1 VGDETTLIGTDRRAR
16 LVGIGL
22 INGMQF
28 LVLLGLYFGIAQNLL
43 PAAGVRDPVAAHG
56 VALVCV
62 VVLAYPLR
70 RRLGKL
76 VSRLLRR
83 DWQETQDLLRDVGAE
98 LGRTIEPVGL
108 QALLVETLPR
118 RLRLQSATLWMLEPP
133 DDRAFIAIGQD
144 AGQPGATLLANGA
157 SATQVRYAPFLLHV
171 PERHDLEWAPLLLAQ
186 GVRVALP
193 LRVGDRLVGIY
204 GIGEPIGQREYPP
217 HVIDVLLML
226 APAIASAVQNARAYT
241 EIAHLNAHLRALD
254 QLKDEFIESVGHE
267 LRTPLT
273 SLTLALQLMAQN
285 PEMARDMARVL
296 RGSVDRLQMVVDRVL
311 RLDRYRHEVPSHQ
324 RPVMEPIELQP
335 LLDDIVAEYRPS
347 AQAKGLQLRV
357 VASAGLAAWGDSAYL
372 RRALHEVLDN
382 AVRYSEGGAVS
393 LSADLR
399 DGLVVISI
407 ADEGPGIPADERTH
421 LFDAFYR
428 GRTARALA
436 ERPGVGVGLSLA
448 RRDLEALG
456 GQIWL
461 QETGAVGSVMC
472 LSLPGVTLAQ
482 KERGLVPASH
492 DGGKPIEQAVFSRSE
507 EWR

>member
-22 INGMQF
+22 INGA
-28 LVLLGLYFGIAQNLL
+28 LLLLLLGLYFGLAQRML

-56 VALVCV
+56 IALVCV

-76 VSRLLRR
+76 VSRILRR
-83 DWQETQDLLRDVGAE
+83 DWQEAQDLLRDVGAD
-98 LGRTIEPVGL
+98 LSRTIEPAGL

-133 DDRAFIAIGQD
+133 DDRAFIAIGRD
-144 AGQPGATLLANGA
+144 ADEPGVTLLANGA

-171 PERHDLEWAPLLLAQ
+171 PERRDLEWAPLLLAQ

-204 GIGEPIGQREYPP
+204 GIGGPIGQREYPP

-273 SLTLALQLMAQN
+273 SLTLAFQLLAQN
-285 PEMARDMARVL
+285 PEMARDMTRVL

-311 RLDRYRHEVPSHQ
+311 RLDRYRYEVPSRQ
-324 RPVMEPIELQP
+324 RLLMETIELEP

-357 VASAGLAAWGDSAYL
+357 APVTGLAAWGDGAYL
-372 RRALHEVLDN
+372 RRALHEVIDN
-382 AVRYSEGGAVS
+382 AVRYSEHGTVL

-399 DGLVVISI
+399 DGLVVISV
-407 ADEGPGIPADERTH
+407 ADEGPGIPAEERTH

-448 RRDLEALG
+448 RRDVEVLG

-461 QETGAVGSVMC
+461 QQTGKEGSVMC
-472 LSLPGVTLAQ
+472 LSLPGVALAQ
-482 KERGLVPASH
+482 NELGLAPAPQEAAKSVER
-492 DGGKPIEQAVFSRSE
+492 AVFSRSE
-507 EWR
+507 V